1 MGKRQLFTGALAG
14 HPVWPCRPV
23 SMTLPRSVCRR
34 VAAFALFSVLLM
46 PGSALGQMLQRNPHS
61 PPRYRVSGIV
71 PHLVSFHE
79 AFDVRPG
86 DEMYRPPEKRIEIW

>member
-1 MGKRQLFTGALAG
+1 
-14 HPVWPCRPV
+14 
-23 SMTLPRSVCRR
+23 
-34 VAAFALFSVLLM
+34 M

>member
-1 MGKRQLFTGALAG
+1 
-14 HPVWPCRPV
+14 
-23 SMTLPRSVCRR
+23 MTLLRSVCRR
-34 VAAFALFSVLLM
+34 VAAFALFFVLLM

-71 PHLVSFHE
+71 PHLVSFHK

-86 DEMYRPPEKRIEIW
+86 DEMYRPSEKRIEIW